1 VSRAARVRS
10 APRRQSNGSSPTALA
25 DVPARHRADPA
36 SYELPIRAVAAWRL
50 RPYASL
56 MPGCKSQYEAAGSR
70 WPPVGLLADVAGRLK
85 LEGASYPV
93 PVPLRRK
100 GADRVVQCG
109 TCGGADPSGD
119 GYLRRIGP
127 GLRAHHGYIGR
138 REVTTDAQN
147 RVPRSLGERVCEA
160 VTEIQPGRV
169 TSFAVSPPAAHRPGG
184 QVCVNGHDVDLRV
197 TEKSVDNILAGR
209 PEPGLDDDAQ
219 LDADSSWHQPGES
232 IFQVDR
238 KLVASRFGEDDRYGR
253 RSVNDKAP
261 APRLRQRGRPA
272 AS

>member
-1 VSRAARVRS
+1 MD
-10 APRRQSNGSSPTALA
+10 N
-25 DVPARHRADPA
+25 PA
-36 SYELPIRAVAAWRL
+36 
-50 RPYASL
+50 
-56 MPGCKSQYEAAGSR
+56 
-70 WPPVGLLADVAGRLK
+70 
-85 LEGASYPV
+85 
-93 PVPLRRK
+93 
-100 GADRVVQCG
+100 ADRHG
-109 TCGGADPSGD
+109 
-119 GYLRRIGP
+119 LRRIGP

-138 REVTTDAQN
+138 GEVITDAQN
-147 RVPRSLGERVCEA
+147 RVPRSLGERVCDA
-160 VTEIQPGRV
+160 VAKIQPGRV

-197 TEKSVDNILAGR
+197 TEKPVDNILAGR

-219 LDADSSWHQPGES
+219 LDADNGWHQPGES

-261 APRLRQRGRPA
+261 PPRLRQRGRPA